1 MAGSFIRRRTAEIAT
16 AVAVALTGGVVAA
29 ESLTHDIGWNETG
42 PGSGYFP
49 FRVGVLL
56 IGASLLQAWQGAR
69 GTGPASRENQA
80 SGPVGTIGFVT
91 RDELRRSLS
100 VFWPTAALVIAMF
113 PLGCYLPSGVYLAW
127 MMRRHGGHGW
137 LLSAA
142 YGAAVMVAFFL
153 VFDLWFRVPLAKG
166 PLEALFS
173 IY

>member
-1 MAGSFIRRRTAEIAT
+1 MPYAHRRTAEIAT
-16 AVAVALTGGVVAA
+16 AVAVALTGAVVVA
-29 ESLTHDIGWNETG
+29 ESLTHDIGWSDTG

-56 IGASLLQAWQGAR
+56 IGVAIVRLLQVR
-69 GTGPASRENQA
+69 LKPDTTMA
-80 SGPVGTIGFVT
+80 SGPADAFVT
-91 RDELRRSLS
+91 REELRRSLS
-100 VFWPTAALVIAMF
+100 VFWPTAAVVVAMF
-113 PLGCYLPSGVYLAW
+113 PLGCYLPSSVYLAW

-137 LLSAA
+137 LLSAV
-142 YGAAVMVAFFL
+142 YSVAVMVVFFL

>member
-1 MAGSFIRRRTAEIAT
+1 MGR
-16 AVAVALTGGVVAA
+16 VARI
-29 ESLTHDIGWNETG
+29 ESQRADPSNDD
-42 PGSGYFP
+42 
-49 FRVGVLL
+49 
-56 IGASLLQAWQGAR
+56 
-69 GTGPASRENQA
+69 
-80 SGPVGTIGFVT
+80 FVT
-91 RDELRRSLS
+91 REELRRSLS
-100 VFWPTAALVIAMF
+100 VFWPTAALVVAMF
-113 PLGCYLPSGVYLAW
+113 PLGCYVPSGVYLAW

>member
-1 MAGSFIRRRTAEIAT
+1 
-16 AVAVALTGGVVAA
+16 
-29 ESLTHDIGWNETG
+29 
-42 PGSGYFP
+42 
-49 FRVGVLL
+49 
-56 IGASLLQAWQGAR
+56 
-69 GTGPASRENQA
+69 
-80 SGPVGTIGFVT
+80 
-91 RDELRRSLS
+91 
-100 VFWPTAALVIAMF
+100 MF